1 MTESKDRLSFKEE
14 LKKEFT
20 RDYIKGLISAVLPL
34 IGFFY
39 LYMQWINLVNPIM
52 QEYSKATSKA
62 IDVATTQH
70 DAIISLC
77 LVAGFVAPIFLA
89 FPILSFGL
97 WVGRVTK
104 FYRDDKT
111 RYFWWDN
118 KYYNVRDM
126 PEVERKQVSDLLSNY
141 KSKTQLRKEKLTNES
156 WLRRNFS

>member
-1 MTESKDRLSFKEE
+1 MNKEATEAWIDF
-14 LKKEFT
+14 KKEMT
-20 RDYIKGLISAVLPL
+20 WNNIKCIISGVLPL

-39 LYMQWINLVNPIM
+39 LWSIWGNLVSPIM
-52 QEYSKATSKA
+52 NEYSNATNKVASL
-62 IDVATTQH
+62 ATTQH

-97 WVGRVTK
+97 WVGRITK

-126 PEVERKQVSDLLSNY
+126 PEQERSKVADLLSNY